1 MSNND
6 FTFTITSP
14 IDTFESL
21 GPSKLILRGIFIRL
35 NIPTRNGRI
44 YQVEEGEQIASDL
57 LGKDL
62 YIGADI
68 KGLHKLDERH
78 KIGKV
83 VESVCDK
90 VKEIITGAVEV
101 WNTIDFPDLISKIK
115 EGWGFSIG
123 GKIKDFKFLGK
134 LNERLLPIIRAIG
147 MKATHLQLLEPQEKR
162 GDTMAMVSEV
172 IPVMESLE
180 IDPAPFA
187 NITIGEA
194 EMLREVLLNDLNT
207 KFVTKEEHDKALDRI
222 NKLENPQPSVPT
234 TGDTNI
240 TVSLPKKRVI
250 LEIIT
255 TDSEAVEF
263 S

>member
-1 MSNND
+1 MSNID

-14 IDTFESL
+14 IDTFEAL
-21 GPSKLILRGIFIRL
+21 GPTKLLLRGIFIRL

-44 YQVEEGEQIASDL
+44 YQVEEGEQIANDL

-78 KIGKV
+78 KIGRV

-180 IDPAPFA
+180 IDPIPVM
-187 NITIGEA
+187 EA
-194 EMLREVLLNDLNT
+194 EMLKEVLLNELNAKMST
-207 KFVTKEEHDKALDRI
+207 MITKEEYDKTLDRI

-234 TGDTNI
+234 TGDTNATI
-240 TVSLPKKRVI
+240 SLPKKRTL

-255 TDSEAVEF
+255 TDSEAVRI